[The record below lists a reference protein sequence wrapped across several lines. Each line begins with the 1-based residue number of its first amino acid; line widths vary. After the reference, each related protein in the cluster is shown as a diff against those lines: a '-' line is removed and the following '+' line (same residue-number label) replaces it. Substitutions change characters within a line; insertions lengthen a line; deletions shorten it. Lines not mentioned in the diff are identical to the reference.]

1 MRQILVTK
9 MTAQA
14 NEVKK
19 GQITNRQPMPSPA
32 KASMTASR
40 LVRIGFKGEELP
52 SW

>member
-1 MRQILVTK
+1 VTK

-19 GQITNRQPMPSPA
+19 GQITNRQPMPSA
-32 KASMTASR
+32 ARASMTASR
-40 LVRIGFKGEELP
+40 LVRIGFTAQELL